1 MEGKLFHWWWYLA
14 KIGAASKVVYEMPV
28 GEGAI
33 CHLEAPKLAHQ
44 RRMK

>member
-1 MEGKLFHWWWYLA
+1 MEGKLFHRWWDLA
-14 KIGAASKVVYEMPV
+14 KIGAASKVICEMPV

-44 RRMK
+44 GRMK